1 VDELVVGQ
9 TIRYVFWRTPSEEFS
24 FFSLSPVQP
33 IHGVLEIHPRNAGVQ
48 EAGTNPK
55 QSKESFFVD
64 PFHAAGS
71 RPESLVHI
79 LKIELNKNE

>member
-1 VDELVVGQ
+1 MGQ
-9 TIRYVFWRTPSEEFS
+9 TIRYVFWKTPSEEFS

-33 IHGVLEIHPRNAGVQ
+33 IHGVLEIHPQNAGVQ

-64 PFHAAGS
+64 PFHAAGA
-71 RPESLVHI
+71 PPACPCET
-79 LKIELNKNE
+79 LKNAVVNLCRKRH